1 MLIIVP
7 PTHSP
12 RIQLIRLIQ
21 QTQSTSCPDHD
32 PLYLSHYS
40 KALGTHWGYGESWS
54 LKKYSKPAAA
64 NSVQVPTPLLFES
77 LPREVLNGTNAQQ
90 KVNAHWRI
98 AQVLSSHILND
109 LEFGAKMGKGGKH
122 SSELSVW
129 CGFGSE
135 PKQPNLRAYVCALCR
150 ERGVHKGWG
159 SQARGIYL
167 DELICFLL
175 SSSPPHLLFLFLPVS
190 PGGWLTPALPWSY
203 HFPSEAHSH
212 SDVTQAVLC
221 EIPASLTSAHRC
233 ARFKHTETSAVV
245 ESLPISKQSLL
256 KSSCP
261 PMTRWCLDG
270 IWELQLAGNSS

>member
-21 QTQSTSCPDHD
+21 QTRSTSCPDRD

-64 NSVQVPTPLLFES
+64 NSVRVPTPLLFES

-135 PKQPNLRAYVCALCR
+135 PEQPNLRAYVCALCR

-159 SQARGIYL
+159 SQTRGIYL
-167 DELICFLL
+167 YELICFLL
-175 SSSPPHLLFLFLPVS
+175 SSSPPHLLFFFCLSPLGDDSHLLCPDPTTSHQKHTVTLMSPKLF
-190 PGGWLTPALPWSY
+190 
-203 HFPSEAHSH
+203 
-212 SDVTQAVLC
+212 
-221 EIPASLTSAHRC
+221 C
-233 ARFKHTETSAVV
+233 ARSLHRLHLLISVPDSNTQTSAVV
-245 ESLPISKQSLL
+245 ENLPVSKQSFL